1 MLQMLDRWKPWALVP
16 LRMIIG
22 FGFFAHGYAK
32 LSRGVGG
39 FGGVLGAIGVPAPL
53 ASAWLTTLVEI
64 VGGLAIVAG
73 VYVPFAVVPLVIV
86 MLTAMF
92 TVHLPN
98 GFSSIKLM
106 SVTAE
111 GAKFGPPGYELNLV
125 YIAALV
131 TLALGG
137 ASPYSFDSWRANR
150 RLE

>member
-1 MLQMLDRWKPWALVP
+1 MA
-16 LRMIIG
+16 
-22 FGFFAHGYAK
+22 
-32 LSRGVGG
+32 
-39 FGGVLGAIGVPAPL
+39 GA
-53 ASAWLTTLVEI
+53 
-64 VGGLAIVAG
+64 
-73 VYVPFAVVPLVIV
+73 YVPFVVVPLVIV

-92 TVHLPN
+92 TVHLQY

-106 SVTAE
+106 AVTAD

-137 ASPYSFDSWRANR
+137 ASPYSLDSWRAKR

>member
-1 MLQMLDRWKPWALVP
+1 MA
-16 LRMIIG
+16 
-22 FGFFAHGYAK
+22 
-32 LSRGVGG
+32 
-39 FGGVLGAIGVPAPL
+39 GA
-53 ASAWLTTLVEI
+53 
-64 VGGLAIVAG
+64 
-73 VYVPFAVVPLVIV
+73 YVPFAVIPLVIV

-106 SVTAE
+106 AVTAE
-111 GAKFGPPGYELNLV
+111 GAKFGPPGYESNLV

-137 ASPYSFDSWRANR
+137 ASPWSLDGWRANC